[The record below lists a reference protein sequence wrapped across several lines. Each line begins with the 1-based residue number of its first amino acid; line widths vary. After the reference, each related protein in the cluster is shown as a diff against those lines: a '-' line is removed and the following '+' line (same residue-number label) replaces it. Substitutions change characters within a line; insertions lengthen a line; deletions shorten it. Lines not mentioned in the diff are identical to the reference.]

1 MISHVTRRFTAF
13 LVTAMAMPSFVPTV
27 SAVELNKLRCEYRS
41 DPLEIDAIYAIG
53 SGTYRFQSTPP
64 EPVKGADK

>member
-13 LVTAMAMPSFVPTV
+13 LVIAMAMTSFVPTV

-41 DPLEIDAIYAIG
+41 DPLGIDAVYWVDV
-53 SGTYRFQSTPP
+53 TRT
-64 EPVKGADK
+64 